1 MNYRTLTSK
10 RQFKDATGYSREE
23 FLLLLADYEK
33 TYYEKNSQS
42 YEKHIENNTIDTP
55 LLPTLGDS
63 LFFIL
68 FQMKND
74 LIWGSLGCVF
84 GMAGSSAHENFK
96 YFSELLELTLEKKST
111 SKT

>member
-1 MNYRTLTSK
+1 MNYRRITSK

-23 FLLLLADYEK
+23 FDQLLLDYKK
-33 TYYEKNSQS
+33 TYYEEKEQT
-42 YEKHIENNTIDTP
+42 YEQYILENVMETP
-55 LLPTLGDS
+55 RLQTLGDS

-84 GMAGSSAHENFK
+84 GMAGSTAHDNFA
-96 YFSELLELTLEKKST
+96 YFSKLLERTLEKKSPSET
-111 SKT
+111 